1 MRKVRFNW
9 ADFIIWF
16 VLGLFALIALYPF
29 IYVLAGSFNDGM
41 DYSAGGIWLF
51 PREVTLANY
60 SVVLMDDDF
69 WHAFG
74 NTVLITAV
82 GTVCA
87 LLFTS
92 VVAYAMSRR
101 ELRLRN
107 FFQIANLFTMFFS
120 GGLIPYFMIIVLLGL
135 YDNFLVY
142 IIPSIY
148 SVYNMIII
156 QNFFKGLPEE
166 LREAAIID
174 GASELKI
181 WWTIYMPLSKPVLA
195 TVALWLAT
203 GFWNSYFSTMVY
215 TRVGDLETLQ
225 YFLMKMIKEAR
236 VDTGGMDP
244 SLIEQTTSA
253 TISFA
258 AIVIATIPI
267 LLVYPFIQK
276 YFAKGIMIGSL
287 KG

>member
-101 ELRLRN
+101 ELRFRN

-215 TRVGDLETLQ
+215 TRAGDLETLQ

>member
-101 ELRLRN
+101 ELRFRN

-148 SVYNMIII
+148 SVYN
-156 QNFFKGLPEE
+156 
-166 LREAAIID
+166 
-174 GASELKI
+174 KI
-181 WWTIYMPLSKPVLA
+181 GRAHV
-195 TVALWLAT
+195 
-203 GFWNSYFSTMVY
+203 
-215 TRVGDLETLQ
+215 
-225 YFLMKMIKEAR
+225 
-236 VDTGGMDP
+236 
-244 SLIEQTTSA
+244 
-253 TISFA
+253 
-258 AIVIATIPI
+258 
-267 LLVYPFIQK
+267 
-276 YFAKGIMIGSL
+276 
-287 KG
+287 